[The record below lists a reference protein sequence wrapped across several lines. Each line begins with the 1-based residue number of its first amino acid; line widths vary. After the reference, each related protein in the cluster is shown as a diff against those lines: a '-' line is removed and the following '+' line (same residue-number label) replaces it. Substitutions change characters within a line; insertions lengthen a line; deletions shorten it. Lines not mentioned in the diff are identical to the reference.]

1 MSNER
6 RQRRILLRRTQMYAE
21 QLMENSSLRD
31 NLEDEQATQLLDW
44 GLAQIKASAKKTA
57 VLPEEDAQPVLEK
70 DATAVR
76 LIMQGINDLVGSVGQ
91 PLAFDIIDDT
101 MTRVLKNLRWLT
113 GTPATTAQLQA
124 VAQFNQAREAE
135 EKQMAFTH
143 LMALLVD
150 VTQLDSDQVAPS
162 LEEPE

>member
-1 MSNER
+1 MSSER
-6 RQRRILLRRTQMYAE
+6 RQRRISLRRTQMYAE

-76 LIMQGINDLVGSVGQ
+76 LIMQGVNDLVGSVGQ
-91 PLAFDIIDDT
+91 TLDFDIIDDT

-113 GTPATTAQLQA
+113 ETPPSTQQLQA
-124 VAQFNQAREAE
+124 VAQFNRARDAE
-135 EKQMAFTH
+135 DKATAFAH
-143 LMALLVD
+143 LMNI
-150 VTQLDSDQVAPS
+150 
-162 LEEPE
+162 LE

>member
-1 MSNER
+1 MSNDR

-57 VLPEEDAQPVLEK
+57 VLPEDDAQPVLEK

-91 PLAFDIIDDT
+91 PLDFDIIDDT

-113 GTPATTAQLQA
+113 EAPPSTEQLQA
-124 VAQFNQAREAE
+124 VAEFNKARDSED
-135 EKQMAFTH
+135 KTTAFTQ
-143 LMALLVD
+143 LMTLVE
-150 VTQLDSDQVAPS
+150 PKK
-162 LEEPE
+162 EEANNE